1 MSIRGCFN
9 VWLPLCFLAALLALS
24 TSLAAP
30 LLQTNHWRVFTKADG
45 LPENSCV
52 SISVNTSGNILIRY
66 AKSAA
71 ISLFDGY
78 EFTSIP
84 APGTNRGRIYE
95 SPGGQLWTVTREGLL
110 EFREGEWSPHLVPQ
124 ITAHFRGGRTNEIRL
139 QPIRQGRVTIL
150 LPDETLQL
158 DATDP
163 AQPQVQS
170 LPRTN
175 QIIPAVTPALLPENF
190 SVRRVFDQQTEPSGA
205 AWFATSDGLFR
216 QTRELWEAIDGREPG
231 RWSSSF
237 SLSGSTL
244 KRELQRVD
252 SAIVATPD
260 VPSGIRSLTQWRTRF
275 TAKNGDVWL
284 GGDNQIAWRHQN
296 VWGIFSSTNR
306 IGPEEIFAFVES
318 PDGRIWCGTPHSI
331 WEFDGKD
338 WLILRSGFERINAL
352 LCSRDGTLW
361 VATTDGVFRF
371 TQGAWIANGTEDG
384 LPADDIRQIHED
396 TSGRIYVETASGWS
410 AFHPE
415 ADTSAPRTHIVS
427 TPDSNARFREGA
439 VVTLAFRGRD
449 KWKQTSPARLLFSY
463 RLDEHE
469 WSPFL
474 ELNEISF
481 ADLSLGKHY
490 FQVRAMDRAGNIDPK
505 PAKLEFT
512 VVMPWYRETRLVLTL
527 AIALIVALF
536 FAALAFNRHHKLQR
550 SYAEVERQI
559 AERTRELELANREL
573 LHSQKMN
580 ALGSLAAGIAHD
592 FNNILSIIKGSA
604 QIIEDNADKPDKI
617 RTRVDRIKTVV
628 QQGAEVVDAMLG
640 FSRSTDA
647 PPAPCDLNA
656 VVDETRKLLGDRFL
670 REVEVRFERG
680 GQLPEVSVPRDFVQQ
695 ILLNFIFNAAEAME
709 RGSPESWS
717 SSFSLSG
724 STLKRELQRAD
735 SEIGVPLASPRERK
749 QITLTTQIATQLPPE
764 LFLTPTSAANYILVS
779 VRDCGSGISQEI
791 KSRIFEPFFTT
802 KSLSTKRGTGLGL
815 SMVYELAKKMDAGL
829 AVESVVGQGST
840 FTLILPVKPD
850 QNLTT
855 DGHG

>member
-1 MSIRGCFN
+1 MTFRAILLGFMG
-9 VWLPLCFLAALLALS
+9 ALLALS
-24 TSLAAP
+24 PSFAAS

-52 SISVNTSGNILIRY
+52 SISVNTSGNVLIRH

-78 EFTSIP
+78 EFISIP

-124 ITAHFRGGRTNEIRL
+124 ITAHFRAGRTNEVRL
-139 QPIRQGRVTIL
+139 TPVRQGRVTIL
-150 LPDETLQL
+150 LPNETLQL
-158 DATDP
+158 DVSDP
-163 AQPQVQS
+163 ERAQIES
-170 LPRTN
+170 FPRTN
-175 QIIPAVTPALLPENF
+175 QIAPASHTAALPEVF
-190 SVRRVFDQQTEPSGA
+190 PIRRVFDQQHDPGGA

-216 QTRELWEAIDGREPG
+216 QTRELWEAIDERESA
-231 RWSSSF
+231 RWSSNI
-237 SLSGSTL
+237 SLLGNST
-244 KRELQRVD
+244 KRERQSAD
-252 SAIVATPD
+252 SQIIATPD
-260 VPSGIRSLTQWRTRF
+260 VPDGIKSLTKWKTHF
-275 TAKNGDVWL
+275 DAKNGDVWL
-284 GGDNQIAWRHQN
+284 GGDNQIAWRHQS
-296 VWGIFSSTNR
+296 VWGIFSSTNQ
-306 IGPEEIFAFVES
+306 IGPEKIFAFAES
-318 PDGRIWCGTPHSI
+318 PDGRIWCGTPHSV

-338 WLILRSGFERINAL
+338 WLILRSGIERINAL

-361 VATTDGVFRF
+361 VATSHGAFRF
-371 TQGAWIANGTEDG
+371 TQGAWIANGPEDG
-384 LPADDIRQIHED
+384 LAALEVRQIHED
-396 TSGRIYVETASGWS
+396 ATGRISVETARGWNT
-410 AFHPE
+410 FHPE
-415 ADTSAPRTHIVS
+415 ADTDAPRTAISS
-427 TPDSNARFREGA
+427 TSSDDARFREGA

-463 RLDEHE
+463 RLDERE

-647 PPAPCDLNA
+647 PPAPCDLNV

-670 REVEVRFERG
+670 REVEVRFARSEG
-680 GQLPEVSVPRDFVQQ
+680 LPQISVPRDFVQQ
-695 ILLNFIFNAAEAME
+695 ILLNFIFNAAEAM
-709 RGSPESWS
+709 
-717 SSFSLSG
+717 SG
-724 STLKRELQRAD
+724 E
-735 SEIGVPLASPRERK
+735 K
-749 QITLTTQIATQLPPE
+749 QITLTTQLTAKLPTE
-764 LFLTPTSAANYILVS
+764 LFLTPAVAKDYILIS
-779 VRDCGSGISQEI
+779 VQDCGSGIAPEI

-802 KSLSTKRGTGLGL
+802 KALSTKRGTGLGL
-815 SMVYELAKKMDAGL
+815 SMVYELAKKMGAGL

-840 FTLILPVKPD
+840 FTLILPVCETKP
-850 QNLTT
+850 TP
-855 DGHG
+855 